1 MSCST
6 MPALSNL
13 YYIYPQGARRGG
25 RACQRHRIFDAR
37 HQLVAEGCLH
47 RTFHPSP
54 VSFSGDLERPD
65 VVLRLRKS
73 FPLTGKIDIR
83 DAVTGELLGVT
94 TRGYRLYDASER
106 LLAQFDGG
114 VPLKEWLGQALAE
127 AALDAALGSGG
138 DGSSQGPHELAL
150 TGGGRELGALRH
162 LALPFFPDPTSRARP
177 GAAGKM
183 VRRLIPSRF
192 QRWLD
197 ATPPRG
203 WALELHSAIEID
215 QRLLLCAS
223 MMTVEMRNWKSG

>member
-1 MSCST
+1 MSRST
-6 MPALSNL
+6 GSAVSHV

-25 RACQRHRIFDAR
+25 RGCHRHRVFDAR
-37 HQLVAEGCLH
+37 QELVAEGYLH
-47 RTFHPSP
+47 RTFQPSP
-54 VSFSGDLERPD
+54 VSFSGDMERPD

-83 DAVTGELLGVT
+83 DAATDELLGVT
-94 TRGYRLYDASER
+94 TRNYRLYDASEH

-138 DGSSQGPHELAL
+138 DGSSQAPHELVL
-150 TGGGRELGALRH
+150 TSGGRALGSLRH
-162 LALPFFPDPTSRARP
+162 VTLPFFPNPVSRREP

-183 VRRLIPSRF
+183 LRRLLPSRLR
-192 QRWLD
+192 RWLD
-197 ATPPRG
+197 VTSPRG
-203 WALELHSAIEID
+203 WALELHSALEID
-215 QRLLLCAS
+215 ERLLLCAS